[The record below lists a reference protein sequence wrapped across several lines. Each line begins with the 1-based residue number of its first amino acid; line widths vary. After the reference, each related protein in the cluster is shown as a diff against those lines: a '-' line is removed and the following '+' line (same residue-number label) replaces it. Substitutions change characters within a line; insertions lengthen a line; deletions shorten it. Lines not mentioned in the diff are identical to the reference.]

1 MPTTVSS
8 TPRATERFQ
17 PFFLAVPF
25 TTVVTGLFNLS
36 ELLSIPLGLLAG
48 AAWGIALGLVLTRLR
63 RMEALAAWLE
73 DALVVAGITAV
84 AFAACG
90 GLMALLM
97 LAGAL
102 DSPSLTGE
110 TLLKLFLPTIPF
122 YIIANSVLELLIVPC
137 LLYVGWRAGRRRI
150 LFVAAAGLYFL
161 LRVWTYLAFVPAR
174 LGFAEE
180 GQTNAPLSALE
191 RQQAYQE
198 LMVNDPRWI
207 LLLVIFGILLL
218 AAHLPRLRERTGR

>member
-1 MPTTVSS
+1 MT
-8 TPRATERFQ
+8 

-25 TTVVTGLFNLS
+25 TAIVTGLFNLS
-36 ELLSIPLGLLAG
+36 EPLSAPLGVLAGATWGVALGLLLMWIGRREAV
-48 AAWGIALGLVLTRLR
+48 AAWV
-63 RMEALAAWLE
+63 E
-73 DALVVAGITAV
+73 DSLVVAGITAV

-122 YIIANSVLELLIVPC
+122 YVVANSVLELLIVPG
-137 LLYVGWRAGRRRI
+137 LLFIGWRAGRRRI
-150 LFVAAAGLYFL
+150 LIVAAAALYFG

-174 LGFAEE
+174 LGFANEA
-180 GQTNAPLSALE
+180 QPDVPLTVPE
-191 RQQAYQE
+191 RQQAYRE
-198 LMVNDPRWI
+198 LMVDDPRWI
-207 LLLVIFGILLL
+207 LLLAIFGLLLL
-218 AAHLPRLRERTGR
+218 AAHLPRLRGRQGTAAVSSSSTS